1 VYLIAKTCI
10 ESGFTLDLRVVMSTW
25 EAMTEPMRNTITEA
39 FGCKVYDFY
48 GSGERVVAIHKCE
61 QGSYHIVP
69 EYGLTE
75 LLPMDEYEKG
85 YYRIVSTGFWNEAM
99 PLIRYDM
106 GDVVTKSDDFCSC
119 GRQFPVVKSIIGKEG
134 DVIRSPSGIQ
144 LGVTA
149 VLQVLYTIGGTNNIV
164 ETQFVQDA
172 LDHIT
177 IEYVPGARF
186 SEDDLANMRVSAAK
200 YLPRDLKV
208 DFKQVKAVRRTP
220 MGKIRPIISQIAE

>member
-61 QGSYHIVP
+61 RESYHIIP
-69 EYGLTE
+69 EYGFTE
-75 LLPMDEYEKG
+75 LIPMDGYEKG
-85 YYRIVSTGFWNEAM
+85 YYKIVSTGFWNKAM
-99 PLIRYDM
+99 PLIRYEM
-106 GDVVTKSDDFCSC
+106 GDVVAKGDDYCPC
-119 GRQFPVVKSIIGKEG
+119 GREFAIVKSIIGKEG
-134 DVIRSPSGIQ
+134 DVIRTPSGIH

-149 VLQVLYTIGGTNNIV
+149 VQQLLYVISGANNVI

-172 LDHIT
+172 LDHVT
-177 IEYVPGARF
+177 IEYVPGAKF
-186 SEDDLANMRVSAAK
+186 SKDDLANMKDSASRCF
-200 YLPRDLKV
+200 PGDLKF
-208 DFKQVKAVRRTP
+208 DFKQVKRVRRTP
-220 MGKIRPIISQIAE
+220 MGKIRPIISHISE